1 MTKKFNVGD
10 KVYDILRGVG
20 KVTEIDSETTA
31 ECGVVEVT
39 FKLKK
44 LPETYSQKGFW
55 DDFHINPSLLTIS
68 EARAKGYD
76 VPRERVKKSEIKYGI
91 MTQDGLNSSI
101 FSTKAEAQ
109 KYALTCWWVK
119 GISTITTEWEEEI

>member
-1 MTKKFNVGD
+1 MTEKFNVGD
-10 KVYDILRGVG
+10 RVYDICRGIGV
-20 KVTEIDSETTA
+20 VTSVEAEGPKDEYPLEVFIGGRHRFYTA
-31 ECGVVEVT
+31 EGKYDT
-39 FKLKK
+39 S
-44 LPETYSQKGFW
+44 YA
-55 DDFHINPSLLTIS
+55 NPALLTVP
-68 EARAKGYD
+68 EARVKGYG
-76 VPRERVKKSEIKYGI
+76 VPREKVKKSEIRYGV

>member
-1 MTKKFNVGD
+1 MTEKFNVGD
-10 KVYDILRGVG
+10 RVYDICRGIGV
-20 KVTEIDSETTA
+20 VTSVEPEDPYPLEVIIGGRRRFYTA
-31 ECGVVEVT
+31 EGKYDTSHTGPV
-39 FKLKK
+39 
-44 LPETYSQKGFW
+44 
-55 DDFHINPSLLTIS
+55 LLTVP
-68 EARAKGYD
+68 EARVKGYG
-76 VPRERVKKSEIKYGI
+76 VPREKVKKSEIRYGV